1 MKRITVIFGTR
12 PEAIKLA
19 PVIGALKQREG
30 IETCVVLT
38 AQHRDLV
45 DPVLD
50 FFGIVPD
57 HDLDIMAAAQS
68 PSDVTVRVLASLQ
81 ELFSNQ
87 PSDCVIV
94 QGDTTSAMAAA
105 MAAFYRKIP
114 VVHVEAGL
122 RTPDRYN
129 PFPEEMNRRLTSQL
143 TTLHCAATESNREN
157 LLRENIA
164 PESIIVTGNP
174 VIDALMQITSRNEP
188 LPPALAEIDTTKR
201 IILLTTHRRENFGQ
215 PQQNIFEAVNTIIEK
230 HDDVEVVFPVHPNPA
245 VKEAVERHLK
255 KHPRIRLIEPLDYI
269 AFVRLMAMSY
279 FIMSDSGGLQEEA
292 PALGRPI
299 LVLRTTTEREEV
311 IRAGNARLVGVDRD
325 TIINNAEELLTQQDV
340 YERMSQP
347 SFPFGSGGAA
357 ERIVGVV
364 LSGELFPVAAGL

>member
-1 MKRITVIFGTR
+1 MKHITVIFGTR

-19 PVIGALKQREG
+19 PVIDALKQREG
-30 IETCVVLT
+30 IETRVVLT

-68 PSDVTVRVLASLQ
+68 PSDVTTRVLTELQ
-81 ELFSNQ
+81 QLFSNQ

-129 PFPEEMNRRLTSQL
+129 PFPEEMNRRLISQL
-143 TTLHCAATESNREN
+143 ATLHCAATESNREN

-174 VIDALMQITSRNEP
+174 VIDALMQITSRDEP
-188 LPPALAEIDTTKR
+188 LPPALAGIDTTKR

-215 PQQNIFEAVNTIIEK
+215 PQQSIFEAVNTIIER

-279 FIMSDSGGLQEEA
+279 FIMSDSGGVQEEA
-292 PALGRPI
+292 PALGRPV

-311 IRAGNARLVGVDRD
+311 IRAGNARLVGVDRE
-325 TIINNAEELLTQQDV
+325 TIINNAEELLTQPDV

-357 ERIVGVV
+357 ERIVEVV
-364 LSGELFPVAAGL
+364 EQRICPR